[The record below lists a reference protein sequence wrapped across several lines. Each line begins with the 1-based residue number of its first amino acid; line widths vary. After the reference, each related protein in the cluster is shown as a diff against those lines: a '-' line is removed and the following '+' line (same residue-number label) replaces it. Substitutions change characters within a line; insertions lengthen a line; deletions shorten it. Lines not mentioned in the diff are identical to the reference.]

1 MTTAGDNITKANIV
15 ASMESIRDTYNTDIV
30 WYSGT
35 TTTIVDGVETTT
47 NNHPFQ
53 TDITGGGN
61 TGHATGSLSSDISD
75 ANVTASTIVANF
87 RGYANLLSRIRSV
100 RLQKWY
106 QNQGDI
112 RSSLTYDET
121 NITNLKAD
129 YAADMSTTG
138 SSVPSSES
146 NVDASDLDDFV
157 SSLSTAINTHRTTTV
172 LIEEFY
178 CHSNCHGSCHGS
190 L

>member
-15 ASMESIRDTYNTDIV
+15 ASMEAIRNTYNTGIV
-30 WYSGT
+30 WHSG
-35 TTTIVDGVETTT
+35 
-47 NNHPFQ
+47 NQPFQ
-53 TDITGGGN
+53 TDITGGDASGY
-61 TGHATGSLSSDISD
+61 ATGSFSSDISD

-106 QNQGDI
+106 QIQGDV
-112 RSSLTYDET
+112 RAQLNSDET
-121 NITNLKAD
+121 NITNLTAD
-129 YAADMSTTG
+129 YAADMSAVG
-138 SSVPSSES
+138 SSIPSSGT

-157 SSLSTAINTHRTTTV
+157 TSLSTAINNHRTTTV

>member
-15 ASMESIRDTYNTDIV
+15 ASMEAIRNTYNTGIV
-30 WYSGT
+30 WHSG
-35 TTTIVDGVETTT
+35 
-47 NNHPFQ
+47 NQPFQ
-53 TDITGGGN
+53 TDITGGNASGY
-61 TGHATGSLSSDISD
+61 ATGSFSSDISD
-75 ANVTASTIVANF
+75 VNVTASTIVTNF

-106 QNQGDI
+106 QIQGDV
-112 RSSLTYDET
+112 RAQLNSDET
-121 NITNLKAD
+121 NITNLTAD
-129 YAADMSTTG
+129 YAADMNAVG
-138 SSVPSSES
+138 SSIPSSGT

-157 SSLSTAINTHRTTTV
+157 TSLSTAINNHRTTTV